1 MYLKEIGKVKL
12 LDAALEV
19 ELAER
24 ILAGNE
30 ASARITAAENDGAV
44 NSRSRTRDQML
55 VRRGQQAKEALIE
68 ANLRLVVSIAKRYR
82 NRGLAFL
89 DLIQEGNLGLMRAVE
104 KFDHTKGFKF
114 STYATWWIRQA
125 ITRAIADQ
133 ARTIRIPVHMVETIN
148 KVVWAQRQLVQELG
162 REPSAEEVAG
172 RVDFTIERV
181 REIQRINQDTVS
193 LEQPMGD
200 EEDFSLSDLIEDR
213 EAVVPDDAAARM
225 MLDDAVHEALRHLS
239 PTRAGRGPPSLR
251 ARRRQDPYARRGRLN
266 LWGDPRAD
274 PPDRG
279 QDVGQAATAGVRPA
293 AP

>member
-148 KVVWAQRQLVQELG
+148 KVVWAQRTMRPG
-162 REPSAEEVAG
+162 ARTRAE
-172 RVDFTIERV
+172 RR
-181 REIQRINQDTVS
+181 
-193 LEQPMGD
+193 GD
-200 EEDFSLSDLIEDR
+200 R
-213 EAVVPDDAAARM
+213 
-225 MLDDAVHEALRHLS
+225 
-239 PTRAGRGPPSLR
+239 RAGRLHHR
-251 ARRRQDPYARRGRLN
+251 ARARDPAHQPGHRLARAADGRRGGLQPLGPHR
-266 LWGDPRAD
+266 GPRGGRARST
-274 PPDRG
+274 P
-279 QDVGQAATAGVRPA
+279 RPG
-293 AP
+293 